1 MKKQPLNLST
11 SQPLNLSTSQP
22 LNLSTSQPLN
32 LSTSQ
37 KPKNNFLKGIFHRLK
52 RFSLNNKN
60 SLYLFVLAGSYSC
73 KSDSSSPTIN
83 TPPVAVNDVFI
94 IDEDSPETSFTVITN
109 DTDPENNTLV
119 VSNVEGAKNGNVR
132 YQDGN
137 VFYTPNANFE
147 GSETLRYTIS
157 DGNGETATAQLVVTV
172 TGINDEA
179 VITGRSTAFVIQ
191 GNNNLSTA
199 IGNLNHTDVDNNND
213 DDQWQAQTDQLTS
226 YGTYTIDANGNWT
239 YNLDNSHTAVSGLS
253 GSNTLADSFTVLTE
267 DGTEQVISISINGA
281 SQSASI
287 TGTTTGTVS
296 EDGTLIATAD
306 LAHTD
311 PDSFNADDVWTSQT
325 DLSSSYGTYS
335 INIDGVWSYNL
346 NNEHSAVQGLNTG
359 QTLTDSFT
367 VYTED
372 GTSQEINITINGQ
385 ADAAII
391 TGQATLTI
399 TEDYSLG
406 VQELFSYT
414 DVDNNNADNLWRT
427 VTATNSSY
435 GRYQLTISTSGGEGV
450 FGYFSQQLNPD
461 VQALNEGQSLTDS
474 ISIFTED
481 GTEQVIIITITGLND
496 ASTITGDIIGQVTE
510 DGSSSATGNLQ
521 HTDID
526 TNNTNDVWQ
535 VQSDQS
541 IDYGSYSIDANGNW
555 SYNLDNSHT
564 DIQALDTGNTLID
577 SFTVLTEDGTEQVV
591 SITINGVDE
600 VASMS
605 FDNNNLSL
613 EYLSP
618 LLADQTTQNPP
629 IDILDNTATE
639 EELFF
644 INPSPNF
651 DGDFLL

>member
-1 MKKQPLNLST
+1 M
-11 SQPLNLSTSQP
+11 
-22 LNLSTSQPLN
+22 
-32 LSTSQ
+32 
-37 KPKNNFLKGIFHRLK
+37 F
-52 RFSLNNKN
+52 
-60 SLYLFVLAGSYSC
+60 
-73 KSDSSSPTIN
+73 TIE
-83 TPPVAVNDVFI
+83 
-94 IDEDSPETSFTVITN
+94 EDSPETSFTVTTN

-119 VSNVEGAKNGNVR
+119 VSNVEGAENGNVR

-147 GSETLRYTIS
+147 GNETLRYTIS
-157 DGNGETATAQLVVTV
+157 DGNGETATAELVITV

-191 GNNNLSTA
+191 GNNLSTA
-199 IGNLNHTDVDNNND
+199 IGNLNHTDIDNNND

-239 YNLDNSHTAVSGLS
+239 YNLDNTHTAVSGLS

-281 SQSASI
+281 SRPASI

-296 EDGTLIATAD
+296 EDGTLTATAD
-306 LAHTD
+306 LSHTD

-335 INIDGVWSYNL
+335 INTSGVWSYNL
-346 NNEHSAVQGLNTG
+346 DNEHSAVQGLNTN

-372 GTSQEINITINGQ
+372 GTSQVINITINGQ

-391 TGQATLTI
+391 TGQTTLTA
-399 TEDYSLG
+399 TEDDNRG
-406 VQELFSYT
+406 VVQLFSYT
-414 DVDNNNADNLWRT
+414 DADNNNADNLWRT
-427 VTATNSSY
+427 VNVANSSY
-435 GRYQLTISTSGGEGV
+435 GSYQFVTVEGKGRLV
-450 FGYFSQQLNPD
+450 YFNHHLNAD
-461 VQALNEGQSLTDS
+461 LQALNEGQSLIDS
-474 ISIFTED
+474 FSLFTED

-496 ASTITGDIIGQVTE
+496 ASTITGDMVGQVTE
-510 DGSSSATGNLQ
+510 DGSSIATGDLQ

-526 TNNTNDVWQ
+526 NDNNVWQ
-535 VQSDQS
+535 AQSDQS

-564 DIQALDTGNTLID
+564 DIQALDTGNSLID

-600 VASMS
+600 VAGTSYN
-605 FDNNNLSL
+605 NNNLNL

-629 IDILDNTATE
+629 IDTLDNTATE

-651 DGDFLL
+651 DGDFLF

>member
-1 MKKQPLNLST
+1 MKKPILQ
-11 SQPLNLSTSQP
+11 
-22 LNLSTSQPLN
+22 
-32 LSTSQ
+32 
-37 KPKNNFLKGIFHRLK
+37 NNFLKGIFHRLK

-60 SLYLFVLAGSYSC
+60 SLYLFFLAGSYSC
-73 KSDSSSPTIN
+73 KNDSSSPTIN
-83 TPPVAVNDVFI
+83 TPPVAVDDTLTI
-94 IDEDSPETSFTVITN
+94 EEDSPETRFTVITN

-119 VSNVEGAKNGNVR
+119 VSNVEGAENGNVR

-172 TGINDEA
+172 TAINDEA
-179 VITGRSTAFVIQ
+179 VITGKSTAFVIQ

-213 DDQWQAQTDQLTS
+213 DDQWQAQSEQSTS

-239 YNLDNSHTAVSGLS
+239 YNLNNSDSEVSGLS

-296 EDGTLIATAD
+296 EDGTPTATAD
-306 LAHTD
+306 LSHTD
-311 PDSFNADDVWTSQT
+311 PDNFNADDVWTSQT

-372 GTSQEINITINGQ
+372 GTSQVINITINGQ
-385 ADAAII
+385 ADAAVI
-391 TGQATLTI
+391 TGQTTFTI
-399 TEDYSLG
+399 TEDSLEG
-406 VQELFSYT
+406 LAEILFYT
-414 DVDNNNADNLWRT
+414 DADNNNADNLWVET
-427 VTATNSSY
+427 SSITASSY
-435 GRYQLTISTSGGEGV
+435 GVYHISRHNNGGGS
-450 FGYFSQQLNPD
+450 FSYFNQNLNAD
-461 VQALNEGQSLTDS
+461 VQALNVGQSLIDS

-564 DIQALDTGNTLID
+564 AVQALDTGNTLID

-600 VASMS
+600 AASTS

-613 EYLSP
+613 EYLSL

-644 INPSPNF
+644 TNPSPNF